1 MGKDRPLKSMYVENG
16 LKMANLIMDFRRRFL
31 YVLCFIIF
39 SQSGLDSE
47 NNEINAVFQNRGIW
61 ECREHEGMRGLAF
74 SSVLCVLPSE
84 HLWSTYCTASF

>member
-1 MGKDRPLKSMYVENG
+1 MNVENC
-16 LKMANLIMDFRRRFL
+16 LKMAILIMDFWRRFL

-39 SQSGLDSE
+39 SQSGLNLG

-61 ECREHEGMRGLAF
+61 ECREREGIRGLAF